1 MKLLLDFLPI
11 LLFFGVFKF
20 AEGRPDAAAAF
31 ASEHFSRLVAGGVIV
46 PGQAPVLLATITV
59 ILATLAQVGLLAL
72 RRQRIEPMLW
82 ISLGLVVLFGGAT
95 IWFNNDTFI
104 KWKPTVLY
112 WLMAGALAAGQW
124 VMGRNVLKLLL
135 GAQLKL
141 PEGVWSRLSVAW
153 TVFFAALGVVN
164 LWVAYHFSTDA
175 WVNFKAFGA
184 LGLMIAFMVA
194 QGVYLSRHVV
204 EDEAAATGP
213 GR

>member
-1 MKLLLDFLPI
+1 M
-11 LLFFGVFKF
+11 
-20 AEGRPDAAAAF
+20 
-31 ASEHFSRLVAGGVIV
+31 AGGVIA

-95 IWFNNDTFI
+95 VWFNNDTFI

-112 WLMAGALAAGQW
+112 WLMAGALAVGQW

-141 PEGVWSRLSVAW
+141 PERVWARLSVAW
-153 TVFFAALGVVN
+153 TLFFAGLGVVN
-164 LWVAYHFSTDA
+164 LWVAYHFSTDV
-175 WVNFKAFGA
+175 WVSFKAFGA

-204 EDEAAATGP
+204 EDEPAATGP
-213 GR
+213 GRP